1 MSSSFFPVLTTG
13 VFVIA
18 LSCLAGAVS
27 LTRTN
32 TPDTLLAELAQLPGI
47 TLDQSS
53 VAGSSAKEIRA
64 ELDRLGPK
72 DLNGAPRDAFT
83 EWKISWRWPTGEK
96 GPDFSRTQVDRKIRI
111 TVPRWEGA
119 PDDAAALRTQWN
131 EYLVALLQHERTHVA
146 LVENRYQEV
155 ATKISEA
162 YVANSALTV
171 AEAHRIAG
179 EVLAK
184 IRAADREYDQKTKHG
199 KLEGVRFP

>member
-1 MSSSFFPVLTTG
+1 M
-13 VFVIA
+13 
-18 LSCLAGAVS
+18 
-27 LTRTN
+27 
-32 TPDTLLAELAQLPGI
+32 
-47 TLDQSS
+47 
-53 VAGSSAKEIRA
+53 
-64 ELDRLGPK
+64 
-72 DLNGAPRDAFT
+72 
-83 EWKISWRWPTGEK
+83 
-96 GPDFSRTQVDRKIRI
+96 
-111 TVPRWEGA
+111 
-119 PDDAAALRTQWN
+119 
-131 EYLVALLQHERTHVA
+131 A